1 MWTGVHVFLREIS
14 MVYFSHAYADCN
26 VNSSNG
32 HAVRDHLKI
41 YDNNAAL
48 NNSLACK
55 IY

>member
-1 MWTGVHVFLREIS
+1 MVH
-14 MVYFSHAYADCN
+14 FSHAYADCN
-26 VNSSNG
+26 VNNSNG

-55 IY
+55 VY